1 MTRDELE
8 FSISQYHDGSLPP
21 LETRAVEELLATS
34 PQAREILVEYQR
46 LDSVV
51 KAAPVVPSL
60 DWDRLHAHLSQAIAD
75 VPDEEAPA
83 VRTYKIGL
91 AWTRYIGAAAAVAAA
106 IAIVAFVTVRGGP
119 NSKPGTIDVT
129 VGALASHDT
138 ISIDATNGAGGGT
151 GSPTDNANSSDIATA
166 QISVGPSPQVAGLT
180 WGFDDGVLQRPARV
194 VIAGDASP
202 AQDGSSGPFPD

>member
-34 PQAREILVEYQR
+34 PQAREILAEYQR
-46 LDSVV
+46 LDTVV
-51 KAAPVVPSL
+51 KAAPAVPSL
-60 DWDRLHAHLSQAIAD
+60 DWDRLHAHLSQAIAE
-75 VPDEEAPA
+75 VPDDQAPA

-106 IAIVAFVTVRGGP
+106 IAIVAFVTLRGTE
-119 NSKPGTIDVT
+119 KPSRGTIDIA
-129 VGALASHDT
+129 VGAPASHDT
-138 ISIDATNGAGGGT
+138 ILITANNGAGGGST
-151 GSPTDNANSSDIATA
+151 PAPNTNPSDIATA
-166 QISVGPSPQVAGLT
+166 QISVGPSPQVAGMT
-180 WGFDDGVLQRPARV
+180 WGIDDGVLQRPARV

-202 AQDGSSGPFPD
+202 AQDGSNPIPD